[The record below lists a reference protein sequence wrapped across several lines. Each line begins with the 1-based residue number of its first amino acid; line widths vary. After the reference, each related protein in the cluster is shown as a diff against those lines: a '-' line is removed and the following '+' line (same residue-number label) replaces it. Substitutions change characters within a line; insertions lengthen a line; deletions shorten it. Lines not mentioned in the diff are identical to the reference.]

1 MNISIIGTGNMA
13 KGLATVFAQ
22 AGHSVVL
29 ANRDVTKA
37 AAVAAEIGGSVSAAG
52 IHDAAASGDVIVLA
66 VPYDAAADVIGAADG
81 LGDKII
87 VDITNPLTANYSGLT
102 IGHTTSA
109 AEEIQKRAP
118 NARVVKA
125 FNTVF
130 ASVLQAGGK
139 AAGKPATVF
148 VAGDDPQARKVV
160 SDLAASAGL
169 APLETGGLA
178 SSRYL
183 EPVAGLNIALGYG
196 LGHGTDIAST
206 WQRAA

>member
-22 AGHSVVL
+22 AGHSVIL

-37 AAVAAEIGGSVSAAG
+37 KAVAAEVGDNVSAAG
-52 IHDAAASGDVIVLA
+52 IRDAVASGDVVVLA
-66 VPYDAAADVIGAADG
+66 VPYDAAEDVIAAAGG
-81 LGDKII
+81 LANKIV
-87 VDITNPLTANYSGLT
+87 VDITNPLTADFTGLT
-102 IGHTTSA
+102 VGHTTSA

-125 FNTVF
+125 FNTIF

-148 VAGDDPQARKVV
+148 VAGNDPRARKVV
-160 SDLAASAGL
+160 SDMAASAGF

-183 EPVAGLNIALGYG
+183 EPVAGLNITLGYG
-196 LGHGTDIAST
+196 LGHGTDIAPT